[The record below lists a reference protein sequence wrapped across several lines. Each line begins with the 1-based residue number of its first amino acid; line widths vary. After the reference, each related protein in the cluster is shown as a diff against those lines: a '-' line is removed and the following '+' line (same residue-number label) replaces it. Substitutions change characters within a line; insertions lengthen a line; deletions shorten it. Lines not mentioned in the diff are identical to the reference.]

1 MSNWVLVTS
10 IEVKIALSY
19 ENVSLLTVR
28 NNEMLFSLNLSQ
40 LQMNASGGAVDV
52 WHQCDERQWHVLSDA
67 SKYNIWIKCF

>member
-1 MSNWVLVTS
+1 MTS

-28 NNEMLFSLNLSQ
+28 NNEMFFSLNLSQ

-52 WHQCDERQWHVLSDA
+52 
-67 SKYNIWIKCF
+67 